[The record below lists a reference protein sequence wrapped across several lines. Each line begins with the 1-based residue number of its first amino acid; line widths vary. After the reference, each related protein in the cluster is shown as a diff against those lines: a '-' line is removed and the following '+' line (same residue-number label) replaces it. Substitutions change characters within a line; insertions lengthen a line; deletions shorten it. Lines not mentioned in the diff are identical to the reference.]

1 MRSLGKTVKKFG
13 NDLSASLSFALDGIV
28 HTLRT
33 ERNMRIH
40 FLAGFAVLVGGIYV
54 NLSPLEYMALSVT
67 VCFVLVTEMFNT
79 AVEHMVDM
87 VESKQSPLAKVV
99 KDIAAG
105 AVFVA
110 AVNAAV
116 VGYLIVFQQIDWA
129 GGPELADRLRQS
141 PWHLTL
147 IALIVVVGLVFAV
160 KVIRNEKSLLRG
172 GMPSGH
178 ASVSFSIWVVVSFVT
193 ADPLVSIL
201 VFFLAV
207 LVARSRVTT
216 GIHSVWETLAGALL
230 GALVTLF
237 VFQMIG

>member
-1 MRSLGKTVKKFG
+1 MGSLGGNVRKFG
-13 NDLSASLSFALDGIV
+13 SDLSASVSYALDGIV

-40 FLAGFAVLVGGIYV
+40 FLVGFLVLVGGIYF
-54 NLSPLEYMALSVT
+54 NLSAVEYMVLTVT
-67 VCFVLVTEMFNT
+67 VSFVLVTEMFNT
-79 AVEHMVDM
+79 AVEHAVDLA
-87 VESKQSPLAKVV
+87 SKRRNPLAKVI

-116 VGYLIVFQQIDWA
+116 VGYLIIFRQMDWA
-129 GGPELADRLRQS
+129 SGPVLTQRFKQS

-147 IALIVVVGLVFAV
+147 IALIAVVGMVLAV

-178 ASVSFSIWVVVSFVT
+178 AAFSFSIWVAVSF
-193 ADPLVSIL
+193 AAENSLVSIL
-201 VFFLAV
+201 VFFLAL
-207 LVARSRVTT
+207 LVTRSRVTMGVHT
-216 GIHSVWETLAGALL
+216 LWEALAGAFL
-230 GALVTLF
+230 GSLVTLL
-237 VFQMIG
+237 VFQLIG